1 MHRLP
6 RTAAI
11 LAVCLVTAPTLALA
25 QTADVRAQIDAVNK
39 KFVSAVKQG
48 DAKALAALYTADAQL
63 LPPASD
69 VVQGPKAIADFWGAG
84 MKSGIS
90 EVELTTREVM
100 AQGDTAYE
108 IGAYA
113 IQDKEDKVLD
123 RGKYIVIWKRDQAA
137 WKLHRDIWNSSMS
150 PAPAK

>member
-1 MHRLP
+1 MNRLP

-11 LAVCLVTAPTLALA
+11 LAVCLVAAPAIALA
-25 QTADVRAQIDAVNK
+25 QTPDVRGQIEAVNK
-39 KFVSAVKQG
+39 KFMSAVKQG
-48 DAKALAALYTADAQL
+48 DARALAALYTADAQL

-69 VVQGPKAIADFWGAG
+69 VVQGTQAIADFWGAG
-84 MKSGIS
+84 MKSGIA
-90 EVELTTREVM
+90 EVELTTREVT

-113 IQDKEDKVLD
+113 IEDKEDKVLD
-123 RGKYIVIWKRDQAA
+123 RGKYVVIWKRDQAV
-137 WKLHRDIWNSSMS
+137 WKLHRDIWNSSLT